1 MLPCYGRRAE
11 MTLYIN
17 CCLREESR
25 TDRLARE
32 VIRMI
37 GDDDVQELDLYSEVR
52 SGNLK
57 SLSKETLAKR
67 DRLSAAGDFSDH
79 MFDYARQFMAADHIV
94 VGAPFWDYS
103 FPSVLKTYIENVFC
117 VGLITIYDQAGVPHG
132 QCRSDRLYYVSTSGG
147 PFISQFGYEWL
158 RAVVTRSFGIPE
170 TELIY
175 AENLDIAGDDPQEI
189 MDRAIS
195 ALR

>member
-1 MLPCYGRRAE
+1 MLPCYGRSTE

-17 CCLREESR
+17 CCLREQSR
-25 TDRLARE
+25 TDRLSRE
-32 VIRMI
+32 VIKMI

-57 SLSKETLAKR
+57 SLSKETLGKR
-67 DRLSAAGDFSDH
+67 DRLSAAGDFTDP

-94 VGAPFWDYS
+94 IGAPFWDYS

-117 VGLITIYDQAGVPHG
+117 VGLITVYDQYGVPHG
-132 QCRSDRLYYVSTSGG
+132 QCRADRLYYVSTSGG
-147 PFISQFGYEWL
+147 PFMQQFGYEWI

-175 AENLDIAGDDPQEI
+175 AENLDIAGNDPDAI
-189 MDRAIS
+189 MDKAIS